1 MKNNLII
8 NKKKKTNLQMFR
20 VSFINVEANIVDRV

>member
-8 NKKKKTNLQMFR
+8 NKKKTTNLQMFR

>member
-8 NKKKKTNLQMFR
+8 NKKKKKNLQMFR